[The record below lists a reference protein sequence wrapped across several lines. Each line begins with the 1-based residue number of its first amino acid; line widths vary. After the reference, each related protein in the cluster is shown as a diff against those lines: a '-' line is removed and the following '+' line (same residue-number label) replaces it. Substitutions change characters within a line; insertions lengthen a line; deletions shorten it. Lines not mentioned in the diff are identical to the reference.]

1 MHSLVV
7 RPLGTTAAGKP
18 SEELIMRVLSILVS
32 LLVVGSSTACIL
44 GTGSNCSDIAVPG
57 VAVIVKDAVTGAR
70 ICDATVQLTDSAGHK
85 QILTSSGSVASCE
98 FDGAFDMPGTYSIL
112 IGATGYAADLQN
124 NVIVTKDSC
133 HVRTTIVNSNVH
145 K

>member
-1 MHSLVV
+1 
-7 RPLGTTAAGKP
+7 
-18 SEELIMRVLSILVS
+18 MRVLSILVS
-32 LLVVGSSTACIL
+32 LLVVGSTACIV
-44 GTGSNCSDIAVPG
+44 GTGPNCSDIAVPG
-57 VAVIVKDAVTGAR
+57 VAVIVKDSISGAR
-70 ICDATVQLTDSAGHK
+70 ICDATVQLTDSAGNK
-85 QILTSSGSVASCE
+85 QLLTASGSAASCE

-124 NVIVTKDSC
+124 NVIVTKDTC